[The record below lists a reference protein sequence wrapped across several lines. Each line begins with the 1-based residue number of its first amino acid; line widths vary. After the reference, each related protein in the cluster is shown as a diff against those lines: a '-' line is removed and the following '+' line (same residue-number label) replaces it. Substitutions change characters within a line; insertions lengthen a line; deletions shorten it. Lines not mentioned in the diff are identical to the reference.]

1 MSDAVN
7 HWGMTEEDL
16 GLTDLVRQEIWEWR
30 SVCQSPQHLLAL
42 GTIVSGL
49 DALLAGSPMVA
60 AATVSLDHVVG
71 ANSRSVSILLDEDAL
86 ELAHSAHYYDP
97 AIGGDGE
104 SEVDARFAHGEI
116 PSETGVF
123 DWLNRC
129 GELRPGAN
137 ELEVEIHA
145 FPEV

>member
-1 MSDAVN
+1 MSEAVN

-16 GLTDLVRQEIWEWR
+16 GLIDLVRQEIWEWR

-49 DALLAGSPMVA
+49 DALLAGNPPDA
-60 AATVSLDHVVG
+60 ASTVSLDHMVG

-86 ELAHSAHYYDP
+86 ELVHSAHYYDS

-104 SEVDARFAHGEI
+104 SEVDARFAHSEI
-116 PSETGVF
+116 PNEAGVF
-123 DWLNRC
+123 DWLNHC
-129 GELRPGAN
+129 ANLRPVAN